1 MRIALFGADGQI
13 GREVIE
19 AASNLSAAELLPL
32 RRSDADLAAP
42 GAAAAALRRLKP
54 DAVINVAAW
63 TAVDRAETEAD
74 AAYRINALA
83 VGEIAGACHEIG
95 ARLVHISTDY
105 VFSGEDASTP
115 LDEGA
120 PTNPVNVYG
129 LSKLEGE
136 KLAQD
141 ANPATVVLRTS
152 WVYSVHGGNF
162 VKTMLR
168 LSETRDEINVVADQI
183 GGPTP
188 AAAIAAACLTIA
200 ARNNGPTGLYH
211 FQGAPAVSWADF
223 AEAVF
228 LAAGR
233 RTRVNRIP
241 TSQFPA
247 PVKRPPATV
256 LNCSKIRRDYGLKQP
271 DWRLDLALTVGR
283 LEGSLTQRK

>member
-1 MRIALFGADGQI
+1 MRIALFGADGQV

-19 AASNLSAAELLPL
+19 AAGKLNVTELLSL

-42 GAAAAALRRLKP
+42 GAAAAALRQLKP
-54 DAVINVAAW
+54 DAVINAAAW

-74 AAYRINALA
+74 AAHRINALA
-83 VGEIAGACHEIG
+83 VEEIASACHEIA
-95 ARLVHISTDY
+95 ARFVHISTDY
-105 VFSGEDASTP
+105 VFSGDDASTP
-115 LDEGA
+115 LGESA
-120 PTNPVNVYG
+120 RTNPINVYG

-141 ANPATVVLRTS
+141 VNPATIVLRTS

-188 AAAIAAACLTIA
+188 AAAIAAACLAIA

-211 FQGAPAVSWADF
+211 FQGTPAVSWADF

-228 LAAGR
+228 LAAGK

-241 TSQFPA
+241 TSQFPTPA
-247 PVKRPPATV
+247 KRPPRTV
-256 LNCSKIRRDYGLKQP
+256 LNCSKIRRDYGLEQP
-271 DWRLDLALTVGR
+271 DWRPDLALTVGR
-283 LEGSLTQRK
+283 LEGSPTQRK